1 MPARLGRRAREG
13 SGRDAGS
20 SESISRGGFWGL
32 LGVLLGLV
40 AINLPELGSDPW
52 PFRPGSVDPQGPL
65 APLVRAAG
73 EEWDVGVA
81 RAICFLAGL
90 AVALVGAVSFK
101 RRDFPAASAVALAL
115 GVALALLLPSTL
127 LQIGLRDATAPWFH
141 TNDSVYQIEIA
152 GDLVLDGENPYGHD
166 YRESGMERFYTRDG
180 TVSERVREREVP
192 LEHYAYFPGTAITSS
207 VWRLLP
213 SPFDDYRL
221 FVLALTLAGFAA
233 AMVFR
238 APLGWRLALGAVV
251 VANPIAVRSAWFGQ
265 NDAPSLTLM
274 LLAFALVTR
283 ERYRWA
289 AASLAAAVLLKQFA
303 VVAIPFVALMMVS
316 RGVARAELKRV
327 AAVFAGVV
335 AVGILPF
342 LIADPVAFYEDTVKF
357 GAGTYKI
364 VGYGLSAML
373 LRAGIL
379 EDRDGSY
386 PFALIAVLT
395 WLPLTAWLLLA
406 QHRLREGW
414 VGPAGFAISM
424 LVLLFIG
431 RTFNNYYLV
440 WPMTG
445 AIAAALVWLAPGRQP
460 DSGGAQPERHGEER
474 TGGPQPRLR

>member
-1 MPARLGRRAREG
+1 MLERLGLDGRGG
-13 SGRDAGS
+13 SGRDTGS
-20 SESISRGGFWGL
+20 SDSISRGGFWGL
-32 LGVLLGLV
+32 LGVLLGLL

-52 PFRPGSVDPQGPL
+52 PFRPGSVDPQGLL

-73 EEWDVGVA
+73 EEWDVGIA
-81 RAICFLAGL
+81 RATCLLAAL
-90 AVALVGAVSFK
+90 ALALVGGASLG
-101 RRDFPAASAVALAL
+101 RRDFPAPGAAALVL

-152 GDLVLDGENPYGHD
+152 GDLLQDGENPYGHD
-166 YRESGMERFYTRDG
+166 YRSSGMERFYTRDG
-180 TVSERVREREVP
+180 SVSERVREREVS

-221 FVLALTLAGFAA
+221 FVLALTLAGLAA
-233 AMVFR
+233 AMAFP
-238 APLGWRLALGAVV
+238 APLSWRLALGAVV

-283 ERYRWA
+283 DRYRWA

-303 VVAIPFVALMMVS
+303 VVAIPFVALMLLS
-316 RGVARAELKRV
+316 RGVARDELKRV

-364 VGYGLSAML
+364 VGYGLSGIL
-373 LRAGIL
+373 IRAGIL

-395 WLPLTAWLLLA
+395 WLPLTVWLLLA
-406 QHRLREGW
+406 QHRLRQAW

-445 AIAAALVWLAPGRQP
+445 AIAAALVWLASDAAPEPRQ
-460 DSGGAQPERHGEER
+460 GAIRAREEA
-474 TGGPQPRLR
+474 TAG